1 MHGCIK
7 IITQF
12 GPLVKAF
19 FWPPGLWALAF
30 VRGGCRFSAS
40 PPPAPQRGLGDGWGQ
55 GGEAADGQ
63 GLPERGGDCMEWD
76 NAAME
81 QVYTA
86 LGVVRDLGEDV
97 LYWYSPQPKDAQRV
111 IEALA
116 LLLSRA
122 ADVVHDLG
130 RGA

>member
-1 MHGCIK
+1 
-7 IITQF
+7 
-12 GPLVKAF
+12 
-19 FWPPGLWALAF
+19 
-30 VRGGCRFSAS
+30 
-40 PPPAPQRGLGDGWGQ
+40 
-55 GGEAADGQ
+55 
-63 GLPERGGDCMEWD
+63 
-76 NAAME
+76 ME

-86 LGVVRDLGEDV
+86 LGVVRDLGEYV

>member
-1 MHGCIK
+1 MC
-7 IITQF
+7 
-12 GPLVKAF
+12 P
-19 FWPPGLWALAF
+19 
-30 VRGGCRFSAS
+30 GGCRGGEWQARR
-40 PPPAPQRGLGDGWGQ
+40 PGLGRRALVCGIGADA
-55 GGEAADGQ
+55 EASAY
-63 GLPERGGDCMEWD
+63 
-76 NAAME
+76 
-81 QVYTA
+81 YTA

>member
-1 MHGCIK
+1 
-7 IITQF
+7 
-12 GPLVKAF
+12 
-19 FWPPGLWALAF
+19 
-30 VRGGCRFSAS
+30 
-40 PPPAPQRGLGDGWGQ
+40 
-55 GGEAADGQ
+55 
-63 GLPERGGDCMEWD
+63 MEWD

-97 LYWYSPQPKDAQRV
+97 LYWYSPQLKDAQRV